1 MCARG
6 RKIVKQNRNPLKFA
20 KIIRAYFEGK
30 NPFVKGLHLKLD
42 TNEILVECPIETA
55 KELSESIK
63 NGTGV
68 EHLKKILTQYK
79 YCEYSFHYAQMKID
93 RKENTKSTS
102 ELRHELR
109 DKLNDFKMRSLDDE
123 IGN

>member
-93 RKENTKSTS
+93 SKENKQISQ
-102 ELRHELR
+102 ELR
-109 DKLNDFKMRSLDDE
+109 DNLKDFKMRSLDDE